1 MSLWSTVTNTDQLN
15 RNNVLIDYFLFL
27 SDIMWTPWRPCQR
40 HTHRRPVHVWGRG
53 PLLLPREPQ
62 SRGRQQQSLPGGQS
76 LERSPAPLHR
86 WAGAGS
92 RPLRGHRLAAP
103 VSKVVTNPF
112 QPSTPLGHIPVVCSF
127 FSLNECMSQQGFSCR
142 SPGNLPSLTRKPAH
156 LESACPPFS
165 LLLLPLS
172 SSTSFLSPPSTITLV
187 LFGKEI
193 ILILPWM
200 FHNNSVDHIS
210 YLIFL
215 FPTHLPH
222 LLVGILTSISSE
234 QFLHSLSP
242 VFCFFQRISI
252 IVTTIF

>member
-1 MSLWSTVTNTDQLN
+1 MTNTEQLN

-112 QPSTPLGHIPVVCSF
+112 QPSTPLGHVASACGF

-142 SPGNLPSLTRKPAH
+142 SPGNLPPLTRKPAH

-193 ILILPWM
+193 ILILP
-200 FHNNSVDHIS
+200 
-210 YLIFL
+210 
-215 FPTHLPH
+215 
-222 LLVGILTSISSE
+222 
-234 QFLHSLSP
+234 
-242 VFCFFQRISI
+242 
-252 IVTTIF
+252 